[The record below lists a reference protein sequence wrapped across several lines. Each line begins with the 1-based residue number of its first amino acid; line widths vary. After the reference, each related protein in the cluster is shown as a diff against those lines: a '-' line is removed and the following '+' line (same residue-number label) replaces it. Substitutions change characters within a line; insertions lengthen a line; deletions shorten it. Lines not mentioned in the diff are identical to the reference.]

1 MNLEKY
7 IEEIKKE
14 KFRKFFNILTKHNKL
29 YNLTSV
35 IQEKDVYIK
44 HFLDSVAGEKFFSYC
59 ANVIEIGSGGGFPS
73 IPLKLLR
80 DDLKFTLVEST
91 QKKCN
96 HLQECVD
103 NIPLTNVKILNIRA
117 EDGGKDPFLR
127 EKFDCVCARAVAKLN
142 TLAEYCMPF
151 IKKGGRFIAYKG
163 DCAEELEQAKKA
175 IEVLG
180 GVIECVENYELPE
193 GAGKRSIIVIKKV
206 KNTPSKYPRGCGKE
220 RKKPIV

>member
-1 MNLEKY
+1 MDFEKY
-7 IEEIKKE
+7 LEEIKTE
-14 KFRKFFNILTKHNKL
+14 KFSQFFNILTEHNKL

-44 HFLDSVAGEKFFSYC
+44 HFLDSVVGEKFFPYG

-80 DDLKFTLVEST
+80 DDLRFTLVEST

-96 HLQECVD
+96 HLQECV
-103 NIPLTNVKILNIRA
+103 NNLSLTNVKILNIRA
-117 EDGGKDPFLR
+117 EDGGKDPLLR
-127 EKFDCVCARAVAKLN
+127 EKFDCVCARAVARLN

-151 IKKGGRFIAYKG
+151 IKKGGKFIAYKG
-163 DCAEELEQAKKA
+163 DCEEELEEAKKA
-175 IEVLG
+175 IDVLG
-180 GVIECVENYELPE
+180 GVIENVENYELPD
-193 GAGKRSIIVIKKV
+193 GAGKRSIIIIKKV
-206 KNTPSKYPRGCGKE
+206 KNTPLKYPRGCGKE